1 MPAAFDLILARGTVA
16 NQDGI
21 GARDIGVRGGRI
33 AEIGDLSQASAG
45 ERIDCAG
52 LHILPGIIDSQVHF
66 REPGLTH
73 KEDLESGSRAAVM
86 GGVTAVFE
94 MPNTNPLTTS
104 AEALAEALVG
114 RGLAAER
121 DRILGVAAQMPDWWC
136 LRAEGP
142 LSDAE
147 VVLRQCLALQRK
159 TSALHKELR
168 SAEAALAS
176 DPTEQNF
183 ARLLD
188 IKTGLAD
195 LANAEAAAEG
205 FGEFAGRRNPPT

>member
-1 MPAAFDLILARGTVA
+1 MHATQAPWDSEQLPPPRLGNARRRDPAREIAIVALLIGHPQL
-16 NQDGI
+16 
-21 GARDIGVRGGRI
+21 
-33 AEIGDLSQASAG
+33 
-45 ERIDCAG
+45 ID
-52 LHILPGIIDSQVHF
+52 P
-66 REPGLTH
+66 
-73 KEDLESGSRAAVM
+73 
-86 GGVTAVFE
+86 VFE
-94 MPNTNPLTTS
+94 EVASIDFESAALAEFRSRMLDLDPEAYVS

>member
-1 MPAAFDLILARGTVA
+1 MIDAAISRHAALTGDPLALA
-16 NQDGI
+16 
-21 GARDIGVRGGRI
+21 AALGGRELAAI
-33 AEIGDLSQASAG
+33 LGATLAARAHGIPVLLDGFVCTAAAAPLALLAPGGLDHAWVAHVSAEA
-45 ERIDCAG
+45 
-52 LHILPGIIDSQVHF
+52 F
-66 REPGLTH
+66 
-73 KEDLESGSRAAVM
+73 
-86 GGVTAVFE
+86 
-94 MPNTNPLTTS
+94 
-104 AEALAEALVG
+104 AEALAL

-121 DRILGVAAQMPDWWC
+121 DRILAAAAQMPDWWC

-205 FGEFAGRRNPPT
+205 FGELAGRRNPPT